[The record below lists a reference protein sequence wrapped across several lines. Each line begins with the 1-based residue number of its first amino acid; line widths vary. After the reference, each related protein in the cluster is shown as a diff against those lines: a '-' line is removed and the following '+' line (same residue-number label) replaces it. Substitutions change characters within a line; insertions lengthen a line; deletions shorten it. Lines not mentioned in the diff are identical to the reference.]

1 MPRNL
6 EPNQIAL
13 PIQLSRGA
21 IVSLPDPSAGPT
33 AKQVAEILR
42 FQYNPET
49 VTRTRTGQ
57 WEHRLDK
64 KGKLNS
70 EQQKREMDNHRG
82 GGLKSKSEMI
92 SMKLIFDATELM
104 MRGGDQSDLILTGV
118 LPELAVLERI
128 ALGPDQV
135 PEPKKDESEFP
146 LISLNPSEILFVLG
160 PRRFPAVITSLN
172 IVEQRY
178 NPALVPVRAE
188 VEVRLRV
195 LEATKS
201 ATNTL
206 IATAFEELL
215 ADRQR
220 SAAAAAEIVR
230 GDLQA
235 AIVAAFDPKKVPTG
249 GKT

>member
-21 IVSLPDPSAGPT
+21 IVSLPDPKAGPT
-33 AKQVAEILR
+33 AEQVAEILR

-64 KGKLNS
+64 KGKLTS
-70 EQQKREMDNHRG
+70 AQAKAEMDNHRG
-82 GGLKSKSEMI
+82 GGLKAKSEMI
-92 SMKLIFDATELM
+92 SMKLIFDATELL
-104 MRGGDQSDLILTGV
+104 MRGGDQTDLIVAGV

-128 ALGPDQV
+128 ALGPDLK
-135 PEPKKDESEFP
+135 PEPKKEDSEFP

-160 PRRFPAVITSLN
+160 PRRFPAVITSLS

-178 NPALVPVRAE
+178 SPALVPVRAE
-188 VEVRLRV
+188 VDLRLRV

-201 ATNTL
+201 ATNKL
-206 IATAFEELL
+206 IATAFDELV

-220 SAAAAAEIVR
+220 SAAAAAELVR

-235 AIVAAFDPKKVPTG
+235 AIAAAFDPKKPPAG
-249 GKT
+249 GGA